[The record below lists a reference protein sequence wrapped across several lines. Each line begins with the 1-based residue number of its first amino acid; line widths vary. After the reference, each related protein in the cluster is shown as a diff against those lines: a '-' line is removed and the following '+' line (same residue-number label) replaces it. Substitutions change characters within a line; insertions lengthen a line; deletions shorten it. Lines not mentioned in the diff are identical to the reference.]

1 MNPIIFKIVLV
12 IDILMGSIAQILLK
26 VGMKNNN
33 INMGFGNILQ
43 NLVRIYLNKFV
54 IMGSII
60 YGTSMILWIA
70 VLSKIELSYAYP
82 MVSMNFVIV
91 AILSKILFKEHV
103 SRTRWISIIIIVFGV
118 ALLSAS

>member
-33 INMGFGNILQ
+33 INMNFGNIIK